1 MKWKIVARGISAL
14 MVGSLLAGCGGSDA
28 ASSAASTAASA
39 ASEAAEAVSEA
50 ADDAAAAAE
59 DAADDAAA
67 AVSEAADDAAAA
79 VSEAA
84 DDAAAAVEE
93 AADDAAAATGNP
105 FEGITAND
113 NYDLQIIVKAYSSTY
128 WQALME
134 GANAAAEELG
144 VTVSNQG
151 PNNESDVADQVNMLN
166 TAINNSPD
174 GIGIASC
181 DADSCTDSLN
191 TAKAAGVPIIAFD
204 SGFPNAPEGTVLA
217 TIATDSYAAGKIA
230 GQEMWAAIKDVVTAS
245 DSASRVGYVGQDTVS
260 GSHQGRGTG
269 FIDGLCESAA
279 ADGVA
284 FAVTGNDYFVGAA
297 ADKGDE
303 ASAKLI
309 VEARV
314 PSQATTDFC
323 QAEATALLN
332 ETDIV
337 GIFASGQMS
346 SESII
351 SANSNLNK
359 LASSAADGVIA
370 IGFDAGV
377 VLKDAVASGV
387 MYGAITQAPYLM
399 GYYTVYALTAAA
411 NGDAD
416 KVVDYD
422 CPAYFYTA
430 SNMEQEEIASN
441 LYD

>member
-1 MKWKIVARGISAL
+1 MKRKIVAGIVSAL
-14 MVGSLLAGCGGSDA
+14 MAASLLAGCGGSSDS
-28 ASSAASTAASA
+28 ASSAASSAPAAASSA
-39 ASEAAEAVSEA
+39 ASEAAEAASSAASEA
-50 ADDAAAAAE
+50 AEAA
-59 DAADDAAA
+59 
-67 AVSEAADDAAAA
+67 SEAAEAASSAA
-79 VSEAA
+79 SEAA
-84 DDAAAAVEE
+84 EATSE
-93 AADDAAAATGNP
+93 AASTENP
-105 FEGITAND
+105 FEGITANE

-166 TAINNSPD
+166 TAINNSPA

-191 TAKAAGVPIIAFD
+191 TAKEKGVPIIAFD
-204 SGFPNAPEGTVLA
+204 SGFPNAPEGTVMA

-230 GQEMWAAIKDVVTAS
+230 GDEMWKAIKDKVAAS
-245 DSASRVGYVGQDTVS
+245 DSACRVGYVGQDTVS

-269 FIDGLCESAA
+269 FIDGLCEGAA

-309 VEARV
+309 IEARV

-332 ETDIV
+332 QPDIV

-351 SANSNLNK
+351 SANANLNK
-359 LASSAADGVIA
+359 LASSADEGVIA

-377 VLKDAVASGV
+377 VLKENVANGT

-411 NGDAD
+411 NGETD

-422 CPAYFYTA
+422 CPAYFYCA
-430 SNMEQEEIASN
+430 DNMNDEAIASN

>member
-1 MKWKIVARGISAL
+1 MKRKIVAGIVSAL
-14 MVGSLLAGCGGSDA
+14 MVGSLLAGCGGSSDS
-28 ASSAASTAASA
+28 ASSAAASA
-39 ASEAAEAVSEA
+39 ASEAASAVSEA
-50 ADDAAAAAE
+50 ADDAAAAASS
-59 DAADDAAA
+59 AAS
-67 AVSEAADDAAAA
+67 AVSEAADDAAAETP
-79 VSEAA
+79 S
-84 DDAAAAVEE
+84 
-93 AADDAAAATGNP
+93 NP
-105 FEGITAND
+105 FEGITAKE

-166 TAINNSPD
+166 TAINNSPA

-191 TAKAAGVPIIAFD
+191 TAKEKGVPIIAFD
-204 SGFPNAPEGTVLA
+204 SGFPNAPEGTVMA

-230 GQEMWAAIKDVVTAS
+230 GDEMWKAIKDKVMAS
-245 DSASRVGYVGQDTVS
+245 DSACRVGYVGQDTVS

-269 FIDGLCESAA
+269 FIDGLCEGAA

-309 VEARV
+309 IEARV

-332 ETDIV
+332 QTDIV

-359 LASSAADGVIA
+359 LASNADDGVIA

-377 VLKDAVASGV
+377 VLKENVANGT

-411 NGDAD
+411 NGETD

-422 CPAYFYTA
+422 CPAYFYCA
-430 SNMEQEEIASN
+430 DNMNDEAIASN

>member
-1 MKWKIVARGISAL
+1 MKRKIVAGIVSAL
-14 MVGSLLAGCGGSDA
+14 MAASLLAGCGGGSS
-28 ASSAASTAASA
+28 ASSAASSAPAEAASSA
-39 ASEAAEAVSEA
+39 ASEAAEAASSAASEA
-50 ADDAAAAAE
+50 AEAASSAA
-59 DAADDAAA
+59 
-67 AVSEAADDAAAA
+67 SEAAEAASSAA
-79 VSEAA
+79 SEAA
-84 DDAAAAVEE
+84 EATSE
-93 AADDAAAATGNP
+93 AASTENP
-105 FEGITAND
+105 FEGITANE

-166 TAINNSPD
+166 TAINNSPA

-191 TAKAAGVPIIAFD
+191 TAKEKGVPIIAFD
-204 SGFPNAPEGTVLA
+204 SGFPNAPEGTVMA

-230 GQEMWAAIKDVVTAS
+230 GDEMWKAIKDKVAAS
-245 DSASRVGYVGQDTVS
+245 DSACRVGYVGQDTVS

-269 FIDGLCESAA
+269 FIDGLCEGAA

-309 VEARV
+309 IEARV

-332 ETDIV
+332 QPDIV

-351 SANSNLNK
+351 SANANLNK
-359 LASSAADGVIA
+359 LASSADEGVIA

-377 VLKDAVASGV
+377 VLKENVANGT

-411 NGDAD
+411 NGETD

-422 CPAYFYTA
+422 CPAYFYCA
-430 SNMEQEEIASN
+430 DNMNDEAIASN